1 MCRRQHPE
9 GRRQYGFTLM
19 ELLVVLV
26 LVGIVASLA
35 TLSVGDGA
43 ERKLRTEA
51 ERLAGALRLARDEL
65 LITGEADR
73 ALGLRHDAYSFLE
86 LVILDDATREWQP
99 VRDPQLGPWQLEQG
113 LIELD
118 LQLDGE
124 RRALRQTSG
133 WEPHIRL
140 GATGEMTPGTITLR
154 MPRNQ
159 LERHIRIGLE
169 GSVEV
174 LDALE
179 QE

>member
-1 MCRRQHPE
+1 MHLNQQPRHRLH
-9 GRRQYGFTLM
+9 RGFTLM

-26 LVGIVASLA
+26 LVGVVASLA

-43 ERKLRTEA
+43 ERKLKTEA

-65 LITGEADR
+65 LITGETDR

-86 LVILDDATREWQP
+86 LIILDDSTREWKP
-99 VRDPQLGPWQLEQG
+99 VLDPQLGPRQLEEG
-113 LIELD
+113 MFELD
-118 LQLDGE
+118 LELEGE
-124 RRALRQTSG
+124 RRGLRQTSG

-140 GATGEMTPGTITLR
+140 GATGEMTPALITMR
-154 MPRNQ
+154 IPGNR

-179 QE
+179 EE

>member
-1 MCRRQHPE
+1 MRPHQQPERQ
-9 GRRQYGFTLM
+9 GQCGFTLM

-26 LVGIVASLA
+26 LVGVVASLA

-43 ERKLRTEA
+43 ERKLRTETD
-51 ERLAGALRLARDEL
+51 RLAGALRLARDEL

-86 LVILDDATREWQP
+86 LIILDDATREWQP
-99 VRDPQLGPWQLEQG
+99 VRDPQLGPRQMEQG

-118 LQLDGE
+118 LEIEGE
-124 RRALRQTSG
+124 RRGLRQASG

-140 GATGEMTPGTITLR
+140 GATGEMTPAIITLR
-154 MPRNQ
+154 IPGNQ
-159 LERHIRIGLE
+159 LERHIRVGLE

-174 LDALE
+174 LDAIE